1 MRFQSTRPL
10 RGGTYPESRA
20 DTHIKI
26 SIHPSLAGRD
36 DDDRPRQMVRLI
48 SIRPPLAGRD
58 PKRSVIVIVFVIS
71 IHPPLA
77 GRDRRGDH
85 DRQAKEISIHP
96 PLAGRD
102 PVALSSASKPRHF
115 NPPAPCGAGPAA
127 RTASDTAAAFQS
139 TRPLRGGTA
148 ILHKKTV
155 QNIAYCTKSAFTLAV
170 LSGFL
175 ALMRPFFL
183 PNVHKFRC
191 EPSEESLL
199 APRSHAY
206 TIRTPSG

>member
-77 GRDRRGDH
+77 GRDPTYSEFLAWTD
-85 DRQAKEISIHP
+85 ISIHP

-102 PVALSSASKPRHF
+102 QAADRAQRDCRISIHPPLAGRDLAAAHLMTFHYDF
-115 NPPAPCGAGPAA
+115 NPPAPCGAGPPT
-127 RTASDTAAAFQS
+127 RPSPRCGSDFNPPAPCGAGPLDVALGLRHAEFQS

-148 ILHKKTV
+148 TPGARI
-155 QNIAYCTKSAFTLAV
+155 
-170 LSGFL
+170 
-175 ALMRPFFL
+175 
-183 PNVHKFRC
+183 
-191 EPSEESLL
+191 SLV
-199 APRSHAY
+199 
-206 TIRTPSG
+206 